1 MKQGRVQ
8 NYGEVNFIAA
18 LVTSSERRSLR
29 GVVHDFRGEFAR
41 YWFAFFGCF
50 AVIKR
55 LMMELTVGAPCTGES
70 RETSKTFQESG
81 KVSVRISAIN
91 GTLLLP
97 YGVINFYYTS
107 LHQLIDD

>member
-8 NYGEVNFIAA
+8 NYGEVNFIGGSRNFVQKKVIAG
-18 LVTSSERRSLR
+18 RRS
-29 GVVHDFRGEFAR
+29 HFRGEFAR

-50 AVIKR
+50 VVIKR
-55 LMMELTVGAPCTGES
+55 LMMELTVAAPCTGES
-70 RETSKTFQESG
+70 RETSKNFQESG

-107 LHQLIDD
+107 LHHLIDD